1 MRHTTL
7 LAITIVLTLAAA
19 AQAEPPTRYADWPN
33 GPVKW
38 LMTAEDKEAW
48 RAINNDAAAREF
60 IALFWARRDP
70 TPGTAENEF
79 RDEFDHRVAIADIVF
94 SRDTR
99 LRGALTDPGRVYIL
113 LGQPKSI
120 SLPAFAAASAP
131 SSGTTHGVGSV
142 PQSIGTFYYTNPRAL
157 HLADGLL
164 RFVSLG
170 GAYVLSPLGNSYGAL
185 LDASNRAIV
194 NPALRAVPSWAAT
207 APAWQRF
214 QVTLLHASSERARE
228 RVEILPADVT
238 KAVDDV
244 RALLPWKTYQFAD
257 GVTFS
262 ARDAQPAT
270 ATMLAQAGKPYR
282 VVLRF
287 TDAGASLNISPFQV
301 SREGNE
307 ILSTTFAIKPGE
319 TVSVGASRGGEA
331 KEALLFFVTWL
342 AD

>member
-7 LAITIVLTLAAA
+7 LAITIGLTLTIT

-38 LMTAEDKEAW
+38 LMTGEEKKAW

-70 TPGTAENEF
+70 TPGTPENEY
-79 RDEFDHRVAIADIVF
+79 RDEFDHRVAVADIVF
-94 SRDTR
+94 TR
-99 LRGALTDPGRVYIL
+99 NGTRGALTDPGRVYL
-113 LGQPKSI
+113 VLGPPAGSSI
-120 SLPAFAAASAP
+120 PRFSAGSTPTGGKGAGSL
-131 SSGTTHGVGSV
+131 
-142 PQSIGTFYYTNPRAL
+142 PQSIGEFHYSNPRAL
-157 HLADGLL
+157 HLAENFL
-164 RFVSLG
+164 RFVSIVDG
-170 GAYVLSPLGNSYGAL
+170 PYVLSPQGNAFGAL
-185 LDASNRAIV
+185 EDAVNRAIV
-194 NPALRAVPSWAAT
+194 NPALRAVPEWAPAP
-207 APAWQRF
+207 PAWQRF
-214 QVTLLHASSERARE
+214 QVTLLHASSARPRE
-228 RVEILPADVT
+228 RVEILPSGVT

-244 RALLPWKTYQFAD
+244 RSLLPWKTYQFVDA
-257 GVTFS
+257 VTFS
-262 ARDAQPAT
+262 AQSAQPAT
-270 ATMLAQAGKPYR
+270 TTMLAQAGKPYR

-287 TDAGASLNISPFQV
+287 TDAGASLNVSPFQV
-301 SREGNE
+301 TREENE